1 LSTSCPNAGPRS
13 PIGRFV
19 RYRQTNRTIT
29 RVSADAAR
37 QPGAPTLLMS
47 GLDRT
52 LARDH
57 VRDQVKAVL
66 DEWRHG

>member
-1 LSTSCPNAGPRS
+1 MRSRGPS
-13 PIGRFV
+13 
-19 RYRQTNRTIT
+19 
-29 RVSADAAR
+29 DAAGT
-37 QPGAPTLLMS
+37 QHDAPAPTLLMS
-47 GLDRT
+47 GLDRI